1 MKNKPSKA
9 SKRALSERL
18 SALLVASAMAV
29 LPAACAQP
37 DNSQQATTAKADPAA
52 PADAAGSDQPAP
64 ANPCAPK
71 PKKKPANPC
80 E

>member
-1 MKNKPSKA
+1 MTSKT
-9 SKRALSERL
+9 SKSRQLSERL
-18 SALLVASAMAV
+18 SALLMVSALAV

-37 DNSQQATTAKADPAA
+37 DDSQAPTTAKTEPAA
-52 PADAAGSDQPAP
+52 PADTAPADQPAP